1 MAIRYDKKINS
12 EINRVIKNFN
22 QKISR
27 LEKENKQLILPNKI
41 TKQELKENVHT
52 RKELKRK
59 LQELKRYS
67 ERGIENTLI
76 LDSGVA
82 ISKYDYQN
90 LIIEARRIKQ
100 SIKREINIKQV
111 KPIRV
116 GGVLQ
121 DSTFAQSGDK
131 NYLNLVARYNA
142 LNKHL
147 NNLDAEELKRYRML
161 INKSKRNSRY
171 YDNIFMGNYLNVL
184 TETAEFY
191 GYDKNKINEIK
202 EKLLTLDSKDFTKLF
217 NEDKL
222 VEAIMDYSMTDK
234 ARMKKRG
241 INVIAV
247 KEDVNN
253 LFDALY
259 EKIDIILN
267 EYEKAK

>member
-1 MAIRYDKKINS
+1 MAIRYDKKLNQ
-12 EINRVIKNFN
+12 EMNRIIRNFN

-27 LEKENKQLILPNKI
+27 LEKQNKELLLPNKI
-41 TKQELKENVHT
+41 TKQEIKENVHT
-52 RKELKRK
+52 RKELLRK

-67 ERGIENTLI
+67 KRDIEKTII

-82 ISKYDYQN
+82 ISKYEYEN
-90 LIIEARRIKQ
+90 IKIEARRLKQ
-100 SIKREINIKQV
+100 SLAREIKIKQV
-111 KPIRV
+111 KPIRI
-116 GGVLQ
+116 GGLLQ

-131 NYLNLVARYNA
+131 NYLNLVARYKA

-147 NNLDAEELKRYRML
+147 ENLDADEIKRYKML

-171 YDNIFMGNYLNVL
+171 YDNIFMGNYLKAL
-184 TETAEFY
+184 DDTGDFY
-191 GYDKNKINEIK
+191 GVEKWKIEEIK

-222 VEAIMDYSMTDK
+222 VEAILDYSMTDK

-241 INVIAV
+241 INVMAV
-247 KEDVNN
+247 KEDVNE

-259 EKIDIILN
+259 EKIDVILE

>member
-1 MAIRYDKKINS
+1 MAIRYDKKLNQ
-12 EINRVIKNFN
+12 EMNRIIRNFN

-27 LEKENKQLILPNKI
+27 LEKQNKELLLPNKV
-41 TKQELKENVHT
+41 TKQEIKENAHT
-52 RKELKRK
+52 RKELLQK

-67 ERGIENTLI
+67 KRDIEKTMI

-82 ISKYDYQN
+82 ISKYEYEN
-90 LIIEARRIKQ
+90 IKIEARRLKQ
-100 SIKREINIKQV
+100 SLASEINIKKV

-116 GGVLQ
+116 GGILQ

-147 NNLDAEELKRYRML
+147 ENLDADEIKRYKML

-171 YDNIFMGNYLNVL
+171 YDNIFMGNYLKAL
-184 TETAEFY
+184 DDTAWFY
-191 GYDKNKINEIK
+191 GYDEKKIEKIK
-202 EKLLTLDSKDFTKLF
+202 DKLLTLDSKDFAKLF
-217 NEDKL
+217 TEDKV
-222 VEAIMDYSMTDK
+222 VEGILDYNMTEK
-234 ARMKKRG
+234 SRLKKRG

-247 KEDVNN
+247 RNDVIN
-253 LFDALY
+253 LFDTLY
-259 EKIDIILN
+259 EKIDLILK

>member
-27 LEKENKQLILPNKI
+27 LEKENNQLILPNKI

-67 ERGIENTLI
+67 ERGIEKTII

-90 LIIEARRIKQ
+90 LKIEARRIKQ

-202 EKLLTLDSKDFTKLF
+202 EKLLTLNSKDFTKLF

-222 VEAIMDYSMTDK
+222 VEAIIDYSMTDK
-234 ARMKKRG
+234 ARLKKRG
-241 INVIAV
+241 INVVAV

>member
-41 TKQELKENVHT
+41 TKQELKENAHT
-52 RKELKRK
+52 RKELLQK

-67 ERGIENTLI
+67 KRDIEKTII

-82 ISKYDYQN
+82 ISKYEYEN
-90 LIIEARRIKQ
+90 IKIEARRLKQ
-100 SIKREINIKQV
+100 SLANEINIKKV

-147 NNLDAEELKRYRML
+147 ENLDADEIKRYKML

-171 YDNIFMGNYLNVL
+171 YDNIFMGNYLKAL
-184 TETAEFY
+184 DDTAWFY
-191 GYDKNKINEIK
+191 GYDEKKIEKIK
-202 EKLLTLDSKDFTKLF
+202 DKLLTLNSKDFAKLF
-217 NEDKL
+217 TEDKV
-222 VEAIMDYSMTDK
+222 VEAILDYNMSEK
-234 ARMKKRG
+234 ARLKKRG

-247 KEDVNN
+247 RDDVIN
-253 LFDALY
+253 LFDTLY
-259 EKIDIILN
+259 EKIDVILE